1 MKMKI
6 EFDLGRT
13 AHNQAVL
20 MVAKPQTD
28 GTYRYDLVKNAANQ
42 RDDTVV
48 LFDLTDET
56 LDGIAKAHTKMKE
69 LRK

>member
-6 EFDLGRT
+6 EFEVGTT
-13 AHNQAVL
+13 AHMQPVVL
-20 MVAKPQTD
+20 VAKPQD
-28 GTYRYDLVKNAANQ
+28 KGGYRYDLVKQAINQ

-56 LDGIAKAHTKMKE
+56 LAAIGAAYLRMKE
-69 LRK
+69 LQK